1 MKYQKVV
8 FLDRRSPPH
17 MLTLVLLSGVGALS
31 MSVFLPAMFEMSR
44 YFNTSYTL
52 MQLSISLYLVYTAFI
67 QLIAGP
73 ISDRLGR
80 RVVTIIS
87 VVIFVVASLGCYLSV
102 SLESF
107 LFFRLLQGT
116 IAAGFLMSRTV
127 IRDIASDEHESASLI
142 GYVAMGMALIPLFAP
157 GIGGVIDEFA
167 GWPFIFIF
175 MALLG
180 FALLLII
187 YFDQGE
193 TKRFKDSHTAFS
205 LKAHVELF
213 KSGKFWGYSLTLA
226 FSSGCFFAF
235 LGGAPYVASEVHG
248 LSSIVSGIFIGFP
261 SIGYFVGNYLSGT
274 YSREKGTS
282 VMILLGCSSIFFGML
297 LSLAVGLLTAPN
309 PYVFFG
315 LCLFV
320 GFGCGLIIPNASA
333 GILSVNLSLSGTAGG
348 IGNAIM
354 IGLGAVLA
362 TISSSLLEGSNT
374 SIPLQLVMLIS
385 SIMAFVSFYFLLSK
399 TRSH

>member
-8 FLDRRSPPH
+8 FLDKKSPPH
-17 MLTLVLLSGVGALS
+17 MITLVLLSGVGALS
-31 MSVFLPAMFEMSR
+31 MSVFLPAMLEMSR
-44 YFNTSYTL
+44 YFETSYTL
-52 MQLSISLYLVYTAFI
+52 MQLSISLYLVCTAFI

-80 RVVTIIS
+80 RIVTIIS
-87 VVIFVVASLGCYLSV
+87 VGIFVLASLGCYLSG

-157 GIGGVIDEFA
+157 GIGGVIDEFF
-167 GWPFIFIF
+167 GWQFIFIF

-180 FALLLII
+180 FLLLLII
-187 YFDQGE
+187 FFDQGE
-193 TKRFKDSHTAFS
+193 TKYFKDSHVAFS
-205 LKAHVELF
+205 LKAHIELF
-213 KSGKFWGYSLTLA
+213 KSVKFWGYSLTLS

-261 SIGYFVGNYLSGT
+261 AIGYFMGNYLSGT
-274 YSREKGTS
+274 FSRKKGTL
-282 VMILLGCSSIFFGML
+282 VMILLGCLSIFLGML
-297 LSLAVGLLTAPN
+297 SSLLVGLFIPPN
-309 PYVFFG
+309 PYIFFG

-320 GFGCGLIIPNASA
+320 GLGCGLIIPNASA

-362 TISSSLLEGSNT
+362 TISSNLLEGSNT
-374 SIPLQLVMLIS
+374 SMPLQLVMLIS
-385 SIMAFVSFYFLLSK
+385 SIMAFVSFYFLL
-399 TRSH
+399 REANG

>member
-8 FLDRRSPPH
+8 FLDKKSPPH
-17 MLTLVLLSGVGALS
+17 MITLVLLSGVGALS
-31 MSVFLPAMFEMSR
+31 MSVFLPAMLEMSR
-44 YFNTSYTL
+44 YFETSYTL
-52 MQLSISLYLVYTAFI
+52 MQLSISLYLVCTAFI

-80 RVVTIIS
+80 RIVTIIS
-87 VVIFVVASLGCYLSV
+87 VGIFVLASLGCYLSV

-157 GIGGVIDEFA
+157 GIGGVIDEFF
-167 GWPFIFIF
+167 GWQFIFIF

-180 FALLLII
+180 FLLLLII
-187 YFDQGE
+187 FFDQGE
-193 TKRFKDSHTAFS
+193 TKRFKDSHVAFS
-205 LKAHVELF
+205 LKAHIELF
-213 KSGKFWGYSLTLA
+213 KSVKFWGYSLTLS

-261 SIGYFVGNYLSGT
+261 AIGYFVGNYLSGT
-274 YSREKGTS
+274 FSRKKGTS
-282 VMILLGCSSIFFGML
+282 TMILLGCLSIFLGML
-297 LSLAVGLLTAPN
+297 SSLIVGLLATPN

-320 GFGCGLIIPNASA
+320 GLGCGLIIPNASA

-354 IGLGAVLA
+354 IGLGAILA
-362 TISSSLLEGSNT
+362 TISSNLLEGSNT
-374 SIPLQLVMLIS
+374 SMPLQLVMLIS
-385 SIMAFVSFYFLLSK
+385 SIMAFASFYFLLSQANE
-399 TRSH
+399 

>member
-1 MKYQKVV
+1 
-8 FLDRRSPPH
+8 
-17 MLTLVLLSGVGALS
+17 
-31 MSVFLPAMFEMSR
+31 
-44 YFNTSYTL
+44 
-52 MQLSISLYLVYTAFI
+52 
-67 QLIAGP
+67 
-73 ISDRLGR
+73 
-80 RVVTIIS
+80 
-87 VVIFVVASLGCYLSV
+87 
-102 SLESF
+102 
-107 LFFRLLQGT
+107 
-116 IAAGFLMSRTV
+116 
-127 IRDIASDEHESASLI
+127 
-142 GYVAMGMALIPLFAP
+142 MALIPLFAP

-261 SIGYFVGNYLSGT
+261 SIGYFVGNYLSAT